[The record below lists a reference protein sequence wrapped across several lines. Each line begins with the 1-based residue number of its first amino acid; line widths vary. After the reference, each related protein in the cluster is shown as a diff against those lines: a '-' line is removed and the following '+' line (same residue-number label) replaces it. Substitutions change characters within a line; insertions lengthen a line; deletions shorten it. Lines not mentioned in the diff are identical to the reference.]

1 MYRTIHTSVYT
12 VHTNVYRYVK
22 KYVYYTYRVERPDHL
37 LDDGEREFEVSDGE
51 SALIEL
57 GKGSKVVVFF
67 LRAKDREE
75 RGIFGN

>member
-1 MYRTIHTSVYT
+1 MYIDMY
-12 VHTNVYRYVK
+12 
-22 KYVYYTYRVERPDHL
+22 KYVYYTYRLERPDHL

-57 GKGSKVVVFF
+57 GKRSKVVVLF

>member
-1 MYRTIHTSVYT
+1 MYIDMY
-12 VHTNVYRYVK
+12 
-22 KYVYYTYRVERPDHL
+22 KYVYYTYRLERPDHL

-57 GKGSKVVVFF
+57 GKWSKVVVLF

>member
-1 MYRTIHTSVYT
+1 MYIDMY
-12 VHTNVYRYVK
+12 
-22 KYVYYTYRVERPDHL
+22 KYVYYTYRLERLDHL
-37 LDDGEREFEVSDGE
+37 LDDGE